1 MRSIVINNFRNNKR
15 EMTVNEIVGVGG
27 LFFTLIGAII
37 RVWFMHDTRITKLES
52 KSYVCD
58 EKHRQAEKIQLKQAE
73 INTKVDENH
82 SETMKVLGAIEA
94 QISILIKTLK

>member
-1 MRSIVINNFRNNKR
+1 MRSIVINNFRNNKW

-37 RVWFMHDTRITKLES
+37 RVWFMHDTRI
-52 KSYVCD
+52 
-58 EKHRQAEKIQLKQAE
+58 KHRQAEKIQLKQAE